1 MGMEKHAVSSIS
13 RQVIHVKCFFK
24 GFGDDIVD
32 AVWVEIK
39 SLVIT
44 DSKFREYFSNIRS
57 KTSLGGFGGGIG
69 VGGLG
74 TSLFSAITGAF
85 TGAVS
90 AFTGAFSAF
99 TGAVGVA
106 VDLSSVIFAGR
117 AAGIIE
123 DTSDGIEIARNF
135 IDLVENIH
143 KNSQENEE
151 QDKEPEDSEEDEEN
165 DEDEDDECDV
175 NRNNKRRNRR
185 SPLMNIE
192 NTQNRSPREN
202 NTCAYIKCNQ
212 FFASK
217 KWPLFEY
224 YKRQGKK
231 VVRLCNNIGHNRN
244 VYYAT
249 LYSLDDL
256 IPIYSGNCLQLK
268 LILYFFK
275 LASSRRSNLV
285 KRIK

>member
-1 MGMEKHAVSSIS
+1 MEKHAVSSIS
-13 RQVIHVKCFFK
+13 RQLIHVKYFFK

-32 AVWVEIK
+32 AVWGEIK

-44 DSKFREYFSNIRS
+44 DSKFRVYFSNIRP
-57 KTSLGGFGGGIG
+57 KISLGGFGGGLG

-74 TSLFSAITGAF
+74 GLLSAITGAF

-90 AFTGAFSAF
+90 AFAGAFSAVL
-99 TGAVGVA
+99 GAVGVA

-117 AAGIIE
+117 AAGIIK

-143 KNSQENEE
+143 EKSQENEE
-151 QDKEPEDSEEDEEN
+151 LEQDKESEDSKEDEED

-175 NRNNKRRNRR
+175 NENNKRRNRR

-212 FFASK
+212 FFASE

-231 VVRLCNNIGHNRN
+231 VVRLCNNIGHNRK

-275 LASSRRSNLV
+275 LASSRRSNLE